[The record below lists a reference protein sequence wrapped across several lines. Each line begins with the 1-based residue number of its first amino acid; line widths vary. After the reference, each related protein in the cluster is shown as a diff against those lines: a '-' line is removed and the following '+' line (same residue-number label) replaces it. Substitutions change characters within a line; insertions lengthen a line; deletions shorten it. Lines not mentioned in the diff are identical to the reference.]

1 MEIETKNLSTLL
13 IETLRTK
20 SLTIEKLGVM
30 TGISER
36 FLNLLIEE
44 NFKKLPAAPYVH
56 GYILKIA
63 EVLNMDGEKLWQEY
77 LKDHNSIN
85 RSGEKD
91 KLPQNRFVTKSLN
104 KKTVIIA
111 IIIILILIYV
121 IVRLPAILGKPPL
134 ALAEIANN
142 TIVTEENYQITG
154 EINPGDKLT
163 INSEIVFADE
173 EGKFQKTI
181 KLNPG
186 FNTFEFK
193 VKNILGRETALTKQ
207 VFYKILEANILNNV
221 IN

>member
-20 SLTIEKLGVM
+20 NLTVEKLGIM

-63 EVLNMDGEKLWQEY
+63 EVLNLDGEKLWQEY

-85 RSGEKD
+85 RSGEND
-91 KLPQNRFVTKSLN
+91 KMPQNRFITKNLN
-104 KKTVIIA
+104 KKTL
-111 IIIILILIYV
+111 IIIIIITLILIYL
-121 IVRLPAILGKPPL
+121 IIRLPLILGKPPL
-134 ALAEIANN
+134 ALANFANE
-142 TIVTEENYQITG
+142 TIVTEEKYQITG
-154 EINPGDKLT
+154 EINPSDKLT
-163 INSEIVFADE
+163 INNEIVFTDE
-173 EGKFQKTI
+173 HGKFQKTF
-181 KLNPG
+181 KLHPG

-193 VKNILGRETALTKQ
+193 VKNILGRETALIKQ
-207 VFYKILEANILNNV
+207 VFYKPQEVNNLNNV